1 MVTVGDAADD
11 ADVRLAD
18 AKYVAKGEASGTLRF
33 TREQWARFGHEI
45 VHGLPGDNGAVVVTR
60 TEDVREY
67 PKAGRLTTHW
77 QVRGLPG
84 VTTGATLRF
93 TDREWQAARR
103 AAIKGRLDPGPAPPP
118 RRPRPVRAVTL
129 VTLCTA
135 GCCLVG
141 GLLTG
146 LLTGHGWWAV
156 LGIVAAIAAAVVG
169 VYYRLGD
176 GAWPHTLDIIEKGYD
191 DVWDRLFVRAP
202 ELALAV
208 GVGGPAVA
216 GAATWAGT
224 GDWRW
229 MASGLL
235 VGAAL
240 PVVVVVFALMLHSDV
255 TSSGLL
261 AFTFLLLLGGVPTV
275 VLAWLWT
282 GDVRVLLIGLGICV
296 GGAIWTAFASGS
308 AVLRGD

>member
-1 MVTVGDAADD
+1 MVTVGDASDEV
-11 ADVRLAD
+11 DVRLAD
-18 AKYVAKGEASGTLRF
+18 AKYVAKGEASGTVWF
-33 TREQWARFGHEI
+33 TREQWARFRHEI
-45 VHGLPGDNGAVVVTR
+45 VHGLPSDNGAVVVTR

-67 PKAGRLTTHW
+67 PKGGRLTTHW

-103 AAIKGRLDPGPAPPP
+103 AAIKGRLDPRPAPPP
-118 RRPRPVRAVTL
+118 RRPRPVRAFTL
-129 VTLCTA
+129 VTLCTG

-141 GLLTG
+141 GLVTW
-146 LLTGHGWWAV
+146 LLTGQGSWVV
-156 LGIVAAIAAAVVG
+156 LGIVAAIAAAVLG

-176 GAWPHTLDIIEKGYD
+176 GAWPDTLHIFETGYD

-208 GVGGPAVA
+208 GVGGPVVA

-240 PVVVVVFALMLHSDV
+240 PVVVFVVALMLQSGV
-255 TSSGLL
+255 TSSGFL
-261 AFTFLLLLGGVPTV
+261 AFTLLLLLAGVPTV
-275 VLAWLWT
+275 ALAWLWT
-282 GDVRVLLIGLGICV
+282 GDIRVLLIGLGICV